1 MSTSRPAWGLRP
13 RGYTLLEVALV
24 VAIIVLIIGA
34 AIPVTSSF
42 TREQRLRDVVR
53 ELLVLAKTAR
63 ADAMTTGRPSEV
75 VFAKRGF
82 GLRRPGEEEP
92 SETVSLSGG
101 MSYVLIPFGSEKAV
115 KPDGQ
120 RWIFQPAGL
129 CEPITFRVEEGE
141 AHMEVT
147 FDPLT
152 AGIAEESYYIP

>member
-1 MSTSRPAWGLRP
+1 MTNPCSSRRV
-13 RGYTLLEVALV
+13 RGYTLLEVAMV

-75 VFAKRGF
+75 VFGKKGF

-92 SETVSLSGG
+92 SETVSLSSD
-101 MSYVLIPFGSEKAV
+101 MRYVLVPFGSDKAV

-120 RWIFQPAGL
+120 RWIFQPGGL
-129 CEPITFRVEEGE
+129 CEPITFRVEQGE
-141 AHMEVT
+141 AFMEVT

-152 AGIAEESYYIP
+152 ASIAEESYNIP